1 MKLKPDFIVH
11 KMDGETVLIPT
22 TNALFDGILQGNE
35 SVEVILECLS
45 EDVTQDEI
53 VDEMCRRFR
62 GDRALIEEDV
72 ADVIA
77 RLDSIGAIQR

>member
-1 MKLKPDFIVH
+1 MKLNPDFIFH

-22 TNALFDGILQGNE
+22 ANAPFHGLIQGNE